1 MHVAFEKLIFLLQK
15 FETIIIII
23 FFWEKIQLFCI
34 KKWFESQ
41 CKKKKTEMFL
51 VEMQKTDMSE
61 KWVNMWM
68 SMAKVYGMRFLT
80 L

>member
-1 MHVAFEKLIFLLQK
+1 MIWKSMQDEKKLK
-15 FETIIIII
+15 Y
-23 FFWEKIQLFCI
+23 
-34 KKWFESQ
+34 S
-41 CKKKKTEMFL
+41 L